1 MVTPVQVGIAAGA
14 VGAGYLIYDAVSSS
28 KKPGES
34 GVSIVQRVSNT
45 VSNAVASTMGGVPTV
60 PAVKVGM
67 PRIASVGGASP
78 VVDSGSNTH
87 NNLSAI
93 SVLCTRILCD
103 NVGNGGDV
111 AAAFA
116 SCESQRGSLANACYN
131 CSLFNIHWT
140 PGETKPPFFISGS
153 SEKLISFRTG
163 EADDVD
169 GFYACITHFKAFL
182 QRRSPDALTAIRARD
197 FDGFQVAISRI
208 GYSGAYTDSV
218 RNGTL
223 VDPFIRRRYERLVAA
238 GLLPQRG

>member
-14 VGAGYLIYDAVSSS
+14 AGAGYLIYDAVSSS
-28 KKPGES
+28 NKPGES
-34 GVSIVQRVSNT
+34 GVSIVQRVSN
-45 VSNAVASTMGGVPTV
+45 SIGNAVASTVGGVPTV

-67 PRIASVGGASP
+67 PVIVSSGDRP
-78 VVDSGSNTH
+78 VVDASSDRA

-93 SVLCTRILCD
+93 ALLSTRIICEG
-103 NVGNGGDV
+103 VGNGGDV

-163 EADDVD
+163 EANDTD
-169 GFYACITHFKAFL
+169 GFIAAINHFKAFL

-208 GYSGAYTDSV
+208 NYSGAYTNSV

-223 VDPFIRRRYERLVAA
+223 ADPFIRRRYERLVAA